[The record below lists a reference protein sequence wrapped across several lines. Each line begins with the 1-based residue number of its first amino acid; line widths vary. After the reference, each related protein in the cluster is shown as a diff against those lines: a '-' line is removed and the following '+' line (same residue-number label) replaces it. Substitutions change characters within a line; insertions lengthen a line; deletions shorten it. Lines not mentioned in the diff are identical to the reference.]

1 MLSNIKAPQKYL
13 ELLTL
18 YEKGLCPLNEG
29 ISLFQFLLDTDQC
42 WDDPMLTKTAHYLM
56 SEGYCYYV
64 YTP

>member
-1 MLSNIKAPQKYL
+1 M
-13 ELLTL
+13 LLTL

-42 WDDPMLTKTAHYLM
+42 WDDPVLTKTANYLM
-56 SEGYCYYV
+56 LEGFCYYV